1 MTVSRFWRK
10 IPHRY
15 NLIGTHCTT
24 CGEYYFPPRQMCPTC
39 RRDGKIES
47 YQFKGKGEV
56 ITYTVIHTAA
66 KGYANQV
73 PYNLAIIKLDE
84 GPSLTGQIICEP
96 GELDIGTRVRS
107 VFRKLGEESEKG
119 MIYCGTKFVPE

>member
-24 CGEYYFPPRQMCPTC
+24 CGVYYFPPRQMCPNC
-39 RRDGKIES
+39 RRDGNIES
-47 YQFKGKGEV
+47 YQFEGKGEV
-56 ITYTVIHTAA
+56 ITYTVIHSAA

-84 GPSLTGQIICEP
+84 GPSLTGQVICQP
-96 GELDIGTRVRS
+96 GEIEIGTRVRS

-119 MIYCGTKFVPE
+119 MIYYGTKFVPE

>member
-1 MTVSRFWRK
+1 MTVPRFWRK

-24 CGEYYFPPRQMCPTC
+24 CNEFYFPPRQMCPNC
-39 RRDGKIES
+39 RRDGRIES
-47 YQFKGKGEV
+47 HKFKGTGEV
-56 ITYTVIHTAA
+56 VTYTVIHTAA
-66 KGYANQV
+66 KGFEMQT

-84 GPSLTGQIICEP
+84 GPSLTGQVVCRPDEMK
-96 GELDIGTRVRS
+96 IGMRVFS

-119 MIYCGTKFVPE
+119 MIYYGTKFVPE

>member
-24 CGEYYFPPRQMCPTC
+24 CGAYYFPPRQMCPNC
-39 RRDGKIES
+39 RRDGNIES
-47 YQFKGKGEV
+47 YQFEGKGEV
-56 ITYTVIHTAA
+56 ITYTVIHSAA

-84 GPSLTGQIICEP
+84 GPSLTGQVICKPE
-96 GELDIGTRVRS
+96 EIEIGTRVRS

-119 MIYCGTKFVPE
+119 MIYYGTKFVPE

>member
-15 NLIGTHCTT
+15 NLIGTHCTN

-47 YQFKGKGEV
+47 YQFEGKGEV

-73 PYNLAIIKLDE
+73 PYNLAIIKLNE
-84 GPSLTGQIICEP
+84 GPSLTGQVICEP
-96 GELDIGTRVRS
+96 GELEIGTRVRS

-119 MIYCGTKFVPE
+119 MIYYGTKFVVE

>member
-15 NLIGTHCTT
+15 NLIGTHCRT
-24 CGEYYFPPRQMCPTC
+24 CNEYYFPPRQMCPNC
-39 RRDGKIES
+39 RRDGNIES
-47 YQFKGKGEV
+47 HKFEGNGEV
-56 ITYTVIHTAA
+56 VTYTVIHTAA
-66 KGYANQV
+66 KGFEMQT

-84 GPSLTGQIICEP
+84 GASLTAQVICHRDEMR
-96 GELDIGTRVRS
+96 IGMRVHS

-119 MIYCGTKFVPE
+119 MIYYGTKFIPD

>member
-47 YQFKGKGEV
+47 YQFEGKGEV

-73 PYNLAIIKLDE
+73 PYNLAIIKLNE
-84 GPSLTGQIICEP
+84 GPSLTGQVICEP
-96 GELDIGTRVRS
+96 GELEIGTRVRP

-119 MIYCGTKFVPE
+119 MIY